1 MATIYIRD
9 QLGQEYITEQLKI
22 ANGNI
27 TTLQMEQGT
36 PAEGEFGYEDLQE
49 EIDLDNL
56 NINSAPGM
64 LLSSTVVN
72 AITQY
77 IETTI
82 QSLIANN
89 VTEML
94 DNLGIN
100 KDTLELTN
108 RILGIIDS
116 VVFKINSILKFIP
129 TNIKTIPS
137 TNSITSSI
145 NTSLKDMYMAIWLNL
160 QAQYY
165 ETINDAI
172 TNLPTA
178 QEALKDSINAL
189 KDMAESL
196 INQQCIKYTGLT
208 LVEIKYKC
216 QYVIDTYQKY
226 KKKKEQ
232 ARMGIDEITITEIE
246 FNITELKEEL
256 KEQLAACTDLVFNSF
271 LILEIK
277 DAIDNIV
284 QLVNEF
290 NNIDLETLANEL
302 NSFSDFMELLIE
314 MGIDN
319 NSNIIT
325 LKDALESDINAIR
338 HNFKGLAAQLT
349 AQALSSAASLSA
361 TAVHDVSINKK
372 TTLIQNYSFD
382 VDVET
387 STFIITFEKEPLAKN
402 IIKNLTA
409 ALINAE
415 TSEHE
420 KIFNANQVQQI
431 MNLIDKGVFYKED
444 QELDLGIF
452 NIKIKY
458 NIEGYN
464 KGEVKKIEEPTL
476 SNVTTVLNSTSAEQG
491 TKMLVQDYLQNLEE
505 IQARRDQLEQEQIN
519 TEFELGVVTEEYAT
533 DPKYIDITRRPTLQL
548 VHELYSILAEIFPL
562 LKLVITLVSNYKINK
577 AKVQEN
583 AQGNIWG
590 MIRFLAK
597 VSNLLQKIDTDN
609 KNFYTVRTLRT
620 YHFITSKIKVL
631 DSSVTDMELNQE
643 ETITLYNF
651 LQENNLDTTEINTD
665 LDTILYFDVEQINE
679 QQEEF
684 NQSIESVI
692 DTFGDDT
699 SLFVKYP
706 ETKYNDGTLAGLDKI
721 KKAGTEI
728 YYSNSTLP
736 VNPSQILIAYGH
748 DLDVS
753 F

>member
-82 QSLIANN
+82 QSLISNN

-94 DNLGIN
+94 DKLGIN
-100 KDTLELTN
+100 KDTLELTD

-116 VVFKINSILKFIP
+116 ATFKINSILKFIP
-129 TNIKTIPS
+129 TNVKTIPS

-178 QEALKDSINAL
+178 QEALKG
-189 KDMAESL
+189 MAESV

-232 ARMGIDEITITEIE
+232 ARMGIDEITRTEIE

-277 DAIDNIV
+277 DSIDNIV

-349 AQALSSAASLSA
+349 AQALSSAASLA
-361 TAVHDVSINKK
+361 ANAVNDVSINKK
-372 TTLIQNYSFD
+372 TILIQNYSFD

-444 QELDLGIF
+444 QEMDLGIF

-464 KGEVKKIEEPTL
+464 KGEVKKLEEPTL
-476 SNVTTVLNSTSAEQG
+476 SNVTAVLNSTSAEQG

-505 IQARRDQLEQEQIN
+505 IQTRRDQLEQENIN

-651 LQENNLDTTEINTD
+651 LQKNNLDTTEINTD

-679 QQEEF
+679 QQEEY

-699 SLFVKYP
+699 SLFVQYP

>member
-9 QLGQEYITEQLKI
+9 QLGKEYITEQLKI
-22 ANGNI
+22 ASGTI
-27 TTLQMEQGT
+27 VTQQMLEGT
-36 PAEGEFGYEDLQE
+36 PQEGEYGYEKLQE
-49 EIDLDNL
+49 EFDVENL

-72 AITQY
+72 SITQY
-77 IETTI
+77 IERTI

-89 VTEML
+89 ATDML
-94 DNLGIN
+94 DKLGIN
-100 KDTLELTN
+100 KETLEITD

-116 VVFKINSILKFIP
+116 AVFKINSILKFIP
-129 TNIKTIPS
+129 TNVKTIPS
-137 TNSITSSI
+137 SNSMTSALC
-145 NTSLKDMYMAIWLNL
+145 TSLKDMYMAIWLNL
-160 QAQYY
+160 QSQYY
-165 ETINDAI
+165 ETINDAL

-178 QEALKDSINAL
+178 QEALKDSIVAL
-189 KDMAESL
+189 QDLAISL

-208 LVEIKYKC
+208 LVELKYKC
-216 QYVIDTYQKY
+216 QYLIDIYLKY

-232 ARMGIDEITITEIE
+232 ARMGIDEVTKMDIE
-246 FNITELKEEL
+246 FNIAELKAQLKEEL
-256 KEQLAACTDLVFNSF
+256 AICTDLVFNSF
-271 LILEIK
+271 MILEIK

-290 NNIDLETLANEL
+290 NNIDLESLANGL
-302 NSFSDFMELLIE
+302 NNFSDFMDLLVE
-314 MGIDN
+314 MGIEN
-319 NSNIIT
+319 KSNIIT
-325 LKDALESDINAIR
+325 LKDAIESDINAIR

-349 AQALSSAASLSA
+349 AQALSSAASLAA
-361 TAVHDVSINKK
+361 TAVHDVSINQT

-387 STFIITFEKEPLAKN
+387 NTFIITFEQEPLSKH

-431 MNLIDKGVFYKED
+431 MNLIDKGVFFKED
-444 QELDLGIF
+444 QELELDIF
-452 NIKIKY
+452 NIKIKF
-458 NIEGYN
+458 NIQGYN
-464 KGEVKKIEEPTL
+464 KNEVKRIEDERK
-476 SNVTTVLNSTSAEQG
+476 AKEGEEQVM
-491 TKMLVQDYLQNLEE
+491 MLIDDYWD
-505 IQARRDQLEQEQIN
+505 RQEQIQELRKQQEEYRLN
-519 TEFELGVVTEEYAT
+519 NIMSEFELGVVTEEYT
-533 DPKYIDITRRPTLQL
+533 KDPTYEDLSRRPTLQL

-577 AKVQEN
+577 AKVEEN

-597 VSNLLQKIDTDN
+597 VKKLLQKIDTDN
-609 KNFYTVRTLRT
+609 KNFYTVRTLKT
-620 YHFITSKIKVL
+620 YHFITNKIKVL

-643 ETITLYNF
+643 ETMTLYNF
-651 LQENNLDTTEINTD
+651 LQENNLDTTEINKD
-665 LDTILYFDVEQINE
+665 LDTILYFDIEQINE
-679 QQEEF
+679 QQEEYD
-684 NQSIESVI
+684 QAIDSVI
-692 DTFGDDT
+692 DTFGEDT
-699 SLFVKYP
+699 SLFVQYP
-706 ETKYNDGTLAGLDKI
+706 ETKYNDGTLAGLDKVQ
-721 KKAGTEI
+721 KAGTEI